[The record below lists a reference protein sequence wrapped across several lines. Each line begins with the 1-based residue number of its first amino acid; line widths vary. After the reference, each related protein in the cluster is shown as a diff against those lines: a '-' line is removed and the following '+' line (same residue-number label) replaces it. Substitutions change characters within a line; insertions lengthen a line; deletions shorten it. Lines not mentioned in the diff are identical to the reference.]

1 MAWLTPS
8 LITFWNL
15 LRQPPPSP
23 SLSPQQ
29 LGPAA
34 SMASILD
41 NIMSDPGETQSPAPA
56 FPRDLV
62 SQSVTVV
69 AGVEVK
75 LQAGGTLPAALL
87 LAAVILP
94 SQ

>member
-15 LRQPPPSP
+15 LRQPPPLPSP
-23 SLSPQQ
+23 PTPALSTQQ
-29 LGPAA
+29 LGLAA

-62 SQSVTVV
+62 SQSVTAV
-69 AGVEVK
+69 AGAEVK
-75 LQAGGTLPAALL
+75 L
-87 LAAVILP
+87 
-94 SQ
+94 